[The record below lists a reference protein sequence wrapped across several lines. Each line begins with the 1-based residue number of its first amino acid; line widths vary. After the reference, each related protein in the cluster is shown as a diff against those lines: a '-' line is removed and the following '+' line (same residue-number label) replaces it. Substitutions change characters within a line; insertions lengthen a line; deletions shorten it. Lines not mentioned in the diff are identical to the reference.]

1 MTTASLG
8 RIARHDHRI
17 TAMSLVALTALA
29 WLYLAV
35 VMANDMN
42 AAPWSALEFSLM
54 FVMWAVMMVG
64 MMTPSAGPMI
74 LMFARL
80 TGESAPSGSTGLF
93 VAGYLAVWSA
103 FSLVATT
110 LQWSLHEIGLLS
122 PMMASANAVFGGL
135 VCVAAGLYQWTL
147 LKQSCLRHCQTPLSF
162 LMTRWREGAGGAFR
176 MGLAH
181 GAFCVGCCWALMAL
195 LFVGGVM
202 NLLWVAAL
210 AGFVLVEK
218 ISLPGPWLPRLT
230 GAALIAWGGSQLV
243 TTLLP

>member
-1 MTTASLG
+1 
-8 RIARHDHRI
+8 
-17 TAMSLVALTALA
+17 
-29 WLYLAV
+29 
-35 VMANDMN
+35 
-42 AAPWSALEFSLM
+42 
-54 FVMWAVMMVG
+54 
-64 MMTPSAGPMI
+64 
-74 LMFARL
+74 
-80 TGESAPSGSTGLF
+80 
-93 VAGYLAVWSA
+93 
-103 FSLVATT
+103 
-110 LQWSLHEIGLLS
+110 
-122 PMMASANAVFGGL
+122 
-135 VCVAAGLYQWTL
+135 
-147 LKQSCLRHCQTPLSF
+147 
-162 LMTRWREGAGGAFR
+162 MTRWREGAGGAFR